1 MVEEKIKKRIVYL
14 NKRIKKLEEREG
26 KYNEPLTEHGHI
38 ELGKIRGS
46 VVSKEME
53 IAFLESLIKA

>member
-26 KYNEPLTEHGHI
+26 KYNEPLTKHGHI